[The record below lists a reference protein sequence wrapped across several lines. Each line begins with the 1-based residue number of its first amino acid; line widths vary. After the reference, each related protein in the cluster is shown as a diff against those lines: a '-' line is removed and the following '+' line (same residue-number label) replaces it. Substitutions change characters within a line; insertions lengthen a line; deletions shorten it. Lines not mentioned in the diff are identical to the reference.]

1 MQKHYV
7 TKQSLKLHIQ
17 ANNQYRLNTHTSATF
32 KASNYLSG
40 HVLRQHSNRKFKCTQ
55 CRYTAST
62 KASIRR
68 HVLNVHTETT
78 KKFKCKHCD
87 FTAKAK
93 DYVNKHEKTLH
104 EGKSYSCDD
113 CSFATDHY

>member
-1 MQKHYV
+1 MWPQIWVLFIISPFCEFQKHYV
-7 TKQSLKLHIQ
+7 TKQSLKLHVEFEHLGIKFSCNFCPYQ

-55 CRYTAST
+55 CSYTVST

-68 HVLNVHTETT
+68 HVLNVHTEM
-78 KKFKCKHCD
+78 
-87 FTAKAK
+87 
-93 DYVNKHEKTLH
+93 V
-104 EGKSYSCDD
+104 
-113 CSFATDHY
+113 